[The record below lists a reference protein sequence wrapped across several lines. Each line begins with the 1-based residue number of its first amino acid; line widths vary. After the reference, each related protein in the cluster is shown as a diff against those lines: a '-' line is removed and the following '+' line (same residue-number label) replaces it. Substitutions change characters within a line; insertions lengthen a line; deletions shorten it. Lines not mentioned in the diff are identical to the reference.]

1 MRDIQRAKHK
11 VWVRFVVGAVFATL
25 GSYSTHATTAVE
37 LNHGER
43 LRAHGQQDAQAQQTS
58 PAPMPPTSAAPLT
71 QDTPNPSGTHPPETP
86 SPKTLPPKTSP
97 TKTSPVKTP
106 APTAAKTG
114 TPAVV
119 VDGKQIESV
128 LGKKVQS
135 AKGDDMG
142 RIVDIIVDKSGQVR
156 AAIIDFGG
164 FLGVGS
170 RQIAVAWSAIH
181 FPMNGKSDA
190 VEVGLTLDQL
200 RVAPVYKPGE
210 QIVVLGQ
217 PHESNTPKTEQ
228 STATPAPASE
238 APNAVKKELPAK

>member
-1 MRDIQRAKHK
+1 MRDIQRAKHN
-11 VWVRFVVGAVFATL
+11 VWIRFVVVAVFATL
-25 GSYSTHATTAVE
+25 GSYSTRATTAVG
-37 LNHGER
+37 LNHGE
-43 LRAHGQQDAQAQQTS
+43 LLHAHSQQDAQAQQAPPAPPTS
-58 PAPMPPTSAAPLT
+58 PAPSA
-71 QDTPNPSGTHPPETP
+71 QDTSTP
-86 SPKTLPPKTSP
+86 SATHAPKTSP
-97 TKTSPVKTP
+97 AKTP
-106 APTAAKTG
+106 AATAARTG

-181 FPMNGKSDA
+181 FTMDGKSDA

-200 RVAPVYKPGE
+200 RVAPIYKPGE

-217 PHESNTPKTEQ
+217 PHQSNTPKTEQ
-228 STATPAPASE
+228 STATPAPAPAPASE
-238 APNAVKKELPAK
+238 APNAVEKELPAK